1 VKCCMCKRKVRRNS
15 VPLDKYALQAAQ
27 LCRVP
32 LLSMTSNNTWDY
44 FDASSDKNR
53 VVWYWIA
60 SVVQS
65 TIDLGTNFS
74 VATARE
80 RSSDWEVVTTI
91 SSTAVL
97 HTVSWSRFSCAM
109 NS

>member
-1 VKCCMCKRKVRRNS
+1 
-15 VPLDKYALQAAQ
+15 
-27 LCRVP
+27 
-32 LLSMTSNNTWDY
+32 MTSNNTWDY

-74 VATARE
+74 VATGVNDR
-80 RSSDWEVVTTI
+80 RIGGGHRDF
-91 SSTAVL
+91 
-97 HTVSWSRFSCAM
+97 VSLP
-109 NS
+109 